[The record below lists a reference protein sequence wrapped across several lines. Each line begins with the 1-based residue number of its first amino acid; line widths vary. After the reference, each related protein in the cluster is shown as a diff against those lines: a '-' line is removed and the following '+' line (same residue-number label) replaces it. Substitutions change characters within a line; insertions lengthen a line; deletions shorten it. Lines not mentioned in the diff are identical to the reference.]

1 MNTTISTSTKIPI
14 IIGGNDGTGKTTLVR
29 YFNSIEGNKYHMIE
43 RSTQDNTFKK
53 ISRDQVKLLDNLT
66 LEYTWNRDNYS
77 QSLDTTDSIH
87 RIILVLDENT
97 INKRIAERDEMITI
111 WDLPKS
117 IGYYNKRF
125 NEIGYYYGIPLIEC
139 KSKTPEQIGKEIIDV
154 IESGLYDACEYMK
167 LETIDNEFIHSHSI
181 ECAIMLNFYADF
193 DPHLPKYLNK
203 IIEDFESN
211 GIFKYSDYENDLW
224 EKIVLKWFL
233 SNSKKYYNT
242 DRTKYILE
250 LDEIRIELELHSR
263 PILVEF
269 TQGESK
275 IVYKIISKYAYFDD
289 LVIISLKPTIY
300 SHSKQAT
307 GEIEGLEKIR
317 AQGTMLFMEMLYR
330 NDITHSYQSINSNG
344 IIISKFANTN
354 QLELVFKRYCEGTDK
369 HSYFGIRTNNKVVME
384 SGEYVN
390 GLYVR
395 FDWRNP
401 NHVIGGAMGSNVNSS
416 PYYYLVETY
425 EGKENFFSKYLSK
438 SNMYEIKS
446 YGDKTINPDLLESMV
461 DVKKIKKSVIKIY
474 STIESYLNK
483 IGIEAKDGCFMI
495 DSEGKYFWSE
505 INQDCMRLKTY
516 DSLTSYDKDI
526 WRIGGSSQ
534 SNAITDKWIELNK
547 MMMKY
552 FDTNRFHLTEIFH
565 PHRYGYMEVLEK
577 FLNSPQYSISTEYK
591 NIYQNLLSHSNS
603 KTQKRVLLTLDIY
616 DKKPVLVQKGIVY
629 TSHHESVPDAFEKIS
644 IYPDILMVDL
654 NGAIDKDKS
663 INRSIIKQYGVSN
676 YVHTGGGIHTIEDAQ
691 EMLESSVRRI
701 VIGSNTHQD
710 FVSKLPKERLIVELS
725 VNENFDV
732 LIDGRKTNT
741 HIHVKDKLRELSD
754 MGVNAISITFSH
766 TEGLC
771 VGIPH
776 SMITEFVSFIPK
788 SITKVFVAGGITTI
802 DDLNYIWECNPKLI
816 PQLGSAIWKNLI
828 TMGELYSSMAKWDSL
843 GLISCVIQ
851 NKNGLVLGLV
861 YMDKEALNKTCET
874 KLLHRFSR
882 SHNKVMCKG
891 ETSGNS
897 QSIIKMS
904 FDCDG
909 DALLVVV
916 EDLYPFCHTSNQSCF
931 SNQTVIKANM
941 GMINS
946 HIAGCNET
954 NSKYVWRL
962 KKYPGFNLL
971 KINEEFWEILS
982 NPNIHECSDF
992 LIHFI
997 IYLNSMGI
1005 SWDSICNELNARR
1018 WNPKLIQTKMEKKN
1032 LIGGEEKKLFIG
1044 ITGTKYLDKTD
1055 SFIETEL
1062 GIRILKQDGRN
1073 LKIRY
1078 EIIDQTKYTKYF
1090 KDYTVYFVNMKPKDM
1105 PYMVSSGTIDG
1116 AITYSSV
1123 ILNQP
1128 DIFHP
1133 MCETIDPD
1141 IELSLIKRKSDL
1153 IEPENWTSK
1162 SKCYIACEHMVHVYK
1177 YLTEEL
1183 GISDNV
1189 FSTVHMLGS
1198 SESFLVNES
1207 KTHYMLADAI
1217 VETGSTLKANSL
1229 EIWKTIVP
1237 KGGLK
1242 IGLYLNKMI
1251 LDKI

>member
-1 MNTTISTSTKIPI
+1 MNSIVSTSMKIPI

-43 RSTQDNTFKK
+43 RSTPDDTFQK
-53 ISRDQVKLLDNLT
+53 ISRNQVKLLDNLT
-66 LEYTWNRDNYS
+66 LEHTWNRDNYGKS
-77 QSLDTTDSIH
+77 FDTTDSVY
-87 RIILVLDENT
+87 RIILGLDENT
-97 INKRIAERDEMITI
+97 INKRIADRNDMITI

-117 IGYYNKRF
+117 ISYYNKRF
-125 NEIGYYYGIPLIEC
+125 NEIAYYYGIPLINC
-139 KSKTPEQIGKEIIDV
+139 KSKTPEQIGKEIINV
-154 IESGLYDACEYMK
+154 IESGLYDTCQYMK
-167 LETIDNEFIHSHSI
+167 LETIDRKFIHSHRI
-181 ECAIMLNFYADF
+181 ETIIMSNYYADLEQ
-193 DPHLPKYLNK
+193 HLPKYLDK
-203 IIEDFESN
+203 IIKDFESY
-211 GIFKYSDYENDLW
+211 GIFKYSDYQKEIW
-224 EKIVLKWFL
+224 KKIVLKWFL
-233 SNSKKYYNT
+233 SNSKKYYNF

-250 LDEIRIELELHSR
+250 LDEIKIELCLDV
-263 PILVEF
+263 PLLIEF

-289 LVIISLKPTIY
+289 LVIITLKPTIY

-307 GEIEGLEKIR
+307 GEINGLDKIR

-330 NDITHSYQSINSNG
+330 NDINHTYQSINSNG
-344 IIISKFANTN
+344 IIISKFADTN

-369 HSYFGIRTNNKVVME
+369 HSYYGIRSNNKVVLE

-401 NHVIGGAMGSNVNSS
+401 NHVIGGSMGLNVNSN
-416 PYYYLVETY
+416 PYYYLVEEY

-438 SNMYEIKS
+438 TNTYNITP
-446 YGDKTINPDLLESMV
+446 YGDKTINSDLLESMV
-461 DVKKIKKSVIKIY
+461 DVKRIKESVIKIY

-495 DSEGKYFWSE
+495 DAEGKYFWSE
-505 INQDCMRLKTY
+505 INQDCMRLKTR
-516 DSLTSYDKDI
+516 DSSTSYDKDI

-534 SNAITDKWIELNK
+534 SNAITDKWVELNQ

-552 FDTNRFHLTEIFH
+552 FDANRFHLTEIYH
-565 PHRYGYMEVLEK
+565 PHRYEYMEVLEK

-591 NIYQNLLSHSNS
+591 NIYQNLLSYSNS

-616 DKKPVLVQKGIVY
+616 DKKPVLVEKGNVY
-629 TSHHESVPDAFEKIS
+629 TSHHESVQDAFEKFS
-644 IYPDILMVDL
+644 IYPDILMVDI

-663 INRSIIKQYGVSN
+663 INRSIIKKFGVSN
-676 YVHTGGGIHTIEDAQ
+676 YIHTGGGIHTIEDAQ

-701 VIGSNTHQD
+701 VIGSNTSQD
-710 FVSKLPKERLIVELS
+710 FISKIPKERLIVELS
-725 VNENFDV
+725 VNENFEV
-732 LIDGRKTNT
+732 LIDGKKTNT
-741 HIHVKDKLRELSD
+741 HVHVRDKLLELSD
-754 MGVNAISITFSH
+754 MGVNAISITFDY

-771 VGIPH
+771 AKIQRP
-776 SMITEFVSFIPK
+776 MITEFVSFIPK
-788 SITKVFVAGGITTI
+788 SITKVFVAGGISTI

-816 PQLGSAIWKNLI
+816 PQLGSAIWKNLF
-828 TMGELYSSMAKWDSL
+828 TLGELYSSMAKWDSS

-861 YMDKEALNKTCET
+861 YMDRKALNKTCET
-874 KLLHRFSR
+874 KLLHIFSR
-882 SHNKVMCKG
+882 AHNKVMCKG

-909 DALLVVV
+909 DALLVVI
-916 EDLYPFCHTSNQSCF
+916 EDSYPFCHTRNQSCF
-931 SNQTVIKANM
+931 SNHTVIKANI
-941 GMINS
+941 GIINS
-946 HIAGCNET
+946 HIARCDET
-954 NSKYVWRL
+954 NSKYVAKL

-982 NPNIHECSDF
+982 NPNVHECSDF

-1005 SWDSICNELNARR
+1005 NWDSICNELNARR
-1018 WNPKLIQTKMEKKN
+1018 WNPKLIQTRIEKKN

-1062 GIRILKQDGRN
+1062 GIRMLKKDGRS

-1090 KDYTVYFVNMKPKDM
+1090 KDYKVYFVNMKPKDM

-1123 ILNQP
+1123 IFNQP
-1128 DIFHP
+1128 NIFHP
-1133 MCETIDPD
+1133 LCELVDPD
-1141 IELSLIKRKSDL
+1141 IELSLIKKKSD
-1153 IEPENWTSK
+1153 IIKPENWSSK

-1183 GISDNV
+1183 GVSDDV

-1217 VETGSTLKANSL
+1217 VETGTTLKANDL
-1229 EIWKTIVP
+1229 EVWKTIVP

-1242 IGLYLNKMI
+1242 IGLYLNKMFV
-1251 LDKI
+1251 DKI